1 MTQEK
6 TLGEMS
12 HERRSDYVRIKK
24 GIRPYGG
31 RKLRLYRLLQRQVEV
46 FAPPG
51 RLDDIRTYTTNEI
64 EEMK

>member
-31 RKLRLYRLLQRQVEV
+31 RKLRLYRRVQGRVEV
-46 FAPPG
+46 FAPTG